1 LYKCLTDVAIFS
13 TDIRLLAGRRN
24 EQEVCNTEGNLHARS
39 RYREHPDL
47 KCHRQIG
54 FVFPLRWK
62 AGLHVEVVLIR
73 ISEQD
78 ASSEHLHCCAGQ
90 DGEEDQNKGQLT
102 TQKCEEKTRESKEE
116 NKEND
121 KMNNGKMNEEGL
133 SSSKEENKKHSGD
146 TRSS

>member
-13 TDIRLLAGRRN
+13 TDSLLASHRD

-47 KCHRQIG
+47 KCHKQIG

-62 AGLHVEVVLIR
+62 ARLHVEVVLIR

-78 ASSEHLHCCAGQ
+78 ASSEHDC
-90 DGEEDQNKGQLT
+90 T
-102 TQKCEEKTRESKEE
+102 VVRVWT
-116 NKEND
+116 
-121 KMNNGKMNEEGL
+121 M
-133 SSSKEENKKHSGD
+133 KKIRTNVS
-146 TRSS
+146 